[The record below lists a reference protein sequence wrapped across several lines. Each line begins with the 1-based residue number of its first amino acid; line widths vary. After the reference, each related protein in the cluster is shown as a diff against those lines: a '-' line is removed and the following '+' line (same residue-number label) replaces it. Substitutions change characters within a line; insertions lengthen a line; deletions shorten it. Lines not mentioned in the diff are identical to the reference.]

1 MDYFKVIFL
10 IIKENRLQIFC
21 KFIIR
26 NLKKNREMITV
37 QNTINASIEKVWEL
51 WAATEHV
58 VKWNNAS
65 EDWHTPFAENDLKV
79 GGKFKYTMASTDG
92 TMRFDFEGVY
102 TNVVNP
108 SLIEYEMADGRKV
121 KIVFEK
127 DAEGIKVIES
137 FDPET
142 VNPEEMQKNG
152 WQAILDNFKKYVENA
167 TL

>member
-1 MDYFKVIFL
+1 
-10 IIKENRLQIFC
+10 
-21 KFIIR
+21 
-26 NLKKNREMITV
+26 MITV
-37 QNTINASIEKVWEL
+37 QGTINASIEKIWEL
-51 WAATEHV
+51 WTAPEHV
-58 VKWNNAS
+58 MKWNNAS

>member
-1 MDYFKVIFL
+1 
-10 IIKENRLQIFC
+10 
-21 KFIIR
+21 
-26 NLKKNREMITV
+26 MITV

-51 WAATEHV
+51 WTAPEHV
-58 VKWNNAS
+58 MKWNNAS

-92 TMRFDFEGVY
+92 TMRFDFEGIY

-108 SLIEYEMADGRKV
+108 SLIEYKLADDRKV
-121 KIVFEK
+121 KITFESQK
-127 DAEGIKVIES
+127 NGVLLIEK

-142 VNPEEMQKNG
+142 ENSEALQQQG
-152 WQAILDNFKKYVENA
+152 WQAILDNFKKHVENS

>member
-1 MDYFKVIFL
+1 
-10 IIKENRLQIFC
+10 
-21 KFIIR
+21 
-26 NLKKNREMITV
+26 
-37 QNTINASIEKVWEL
+37 
-51 WAATEHV
+51 

-79 GGKFKYTMASTDG
+79 GGKFKYTMASKDG

-102 TNVVNP
+102 THVVNL
-108 SLIEYEMADGRKV
+108 SLIAYEMADGRKV

-127 DAEGIKVIES
+127 DGKGIKVIES

-142 VNPEEMQKNG
+142 ENPEEMQKNG
-152 WQAILDNFKKYVENA
+152 WQAILDNFKKYVENS

>member
-1 MDYFKVIFL
+1 
-10 IIKENRLQIFC
+10 
-21 KFIIR
+21 
-26 NLKKNREMITV
+26 MITV
-37 QNTINASIEKVWEL
+37 QSTINASIEKIWEL
-51 WAATEHV
+51 WTAPEHV
-58 VKWNNAS
+58 MKWNNAS

-92 TMRFDFEGVY
+92 TMRFDFEGIY

-108 SLIEYEMADGRKV
+108 SLIEYEIADGRKV

>member
-1 MDYFKVIFL
+1 
-10 IIKENRLQIFC
+10 
-21 KFIIR
+21 
-26 NLKKNREMITV
+26 MITV
-37 QNTINASIEKVWEL
+37 QSTINASIEKVWEL
-51 WAATEHV
+51 WTAPEHV
-58 VKWNNAS
+58 MKWNNAS

-79 GGKFKYTMASTDG
+79 GGKFKYTMASKDG
-92 TMRFDFEGVY
+92 TLRFDFEGIY
-102 TNVVNP
+102 TNVVNH

-127 DAEGIKVIES
+127 DAKGIKVIES

-142 VNPEEMQKNG
+142 ENSEEMQKNG

>member
-1 MDYFKVIFL
+1 
-10 IIKENRLQIFC
+10 
-21 KFIIR
+21 
-26 NLKKNREMITV
+26 MITV

-51 WAATEHV
+51 WTAPEHV
-58 VKWNNAS
+58 MKWNNAS

-152 WQAILDNFKKYVENA
+152 WQAILDNFKKYVENS

>member
-1 MDYFKVIFL
+1 
-10 IIKENRLQIFC
+10 
-21 KFIIR
+21 
-26 NLKKNREMITV
+26 MITV

-51 WAATEHV
+51 WTGPEHV
-58 VKWNNAS
+58 MKWNNAS

-92 TMRFDFEGVY
+92 TMRFDFEGIY

-108 SLIEYEMADGRKV
+108 SLIEYKLADDRKV
-121 KIVFEK
+121 KITFESQK
-127 DAEGIKVIES
+127 NGVLLIEK

-142 VNPEEMQKNG
+142 ENSEALQQQG
-152 WQAILDNFKKYVENA
+152 WQAILDNFKKHVENS